1 MNKRLCVVLLG
12 VLFVLSS
19 AAFAQQRPPVSSGA
33 VQKALENYLRLADV
47 RPADPDVQLKSVSRT
62 DKAETVVIGSVDLVD
77 STNFLDDGTPF
88 RIVAVYAKKPF
99 DQDVFVVCLGSSWN
113 NTCGRLVEG
122 RRASFT
128 SDVLV
133 IEDGDNAGLALF
145 VVKKLST

>member
-47 RPADPDVQLKSVSRT
+47 RPDSDLQLKSVSRT
-62 DKAETVVIGSVDLVD
+62 DKAEAVMIGTVDLVD
-77 STNFLDDGTPF
+77 STSFLDDGTPF
-88 RIVAVYAKKPF
+88 RIIAVYTKKPF
-99 DQDVFVVCLGSSWN
+99 DQDAFVVCLGSSWN